1 MPESNT
7 ASVAGQPNAAPTKL
21 SSPATKEAITD
32 RVAAKSGPTKP
43 TVIGTS
49 TGKKTKQRIVMI
61 AILLV
66 AAFGVYYFFFKP
78 AALAVVTVRYTA
90 VDTGDLT
97 KAVTATGSLQATKT
111 VQVGSQVSGTIL
123 RLYADF
129 NSTVKKGQ
137 LLAQLDPT
145 LYQAA
150 VNESKANVAQA
161 TANLANA
168 QIEEKRA
175 AGLLASQLIS
185 QSDYDAAK
193 TKLLDAT
200 ASLAQTRAQLDRAMV
215 NIGFTTIRSPINGKV
230 VSRNVDVG
238 QTVAASLNAPVIFT
252 IAEDLQNM
260 QVSANV
266 DEADIGQVVMGQKV
280 RFTVDAFTGENFEG
294 SVLQVRINP
303 ITQQNVVTYSVIINA
318 DNPDLKLLPGMTATV
333 SIISDARKDVMR
345 VPNAALR
352 FVPSPELLGTG
363 QGVSTQQGARQSRAS
378 GGAGHKIKDS
388 SAAPSSVI
396 YIKMHGNQKV
406 VALQVV
412 RVTTG
417 LSDGSYTE
425 ILSSKPQLT
434 MGDSVAIGSITTGGD
449 PKAPASAQPGAS
461 PFSTP
466 RPGGGGGRSPRM

>member
-1 MPESNT
+1 MPELHT
-7 ASVAGQPNAAPTKL
+7 ASVAGQQNAAPTKI
-21 SSPATKEAITD
+21 SSPASKEGIMNGT
-32 RVAAKSGPTKP
+32 AAKSGDTKP
-43 TVIGTS
+43 TVIGKS
-49 TGKKTKQRIVMI
+49 KGKKTKQRIMMI

-78 AALAVVTVRYTA
+78 AAPAVVTVRYA
-90 VDTGDLT
+90 AIDTGDLT

-145 LYQAA
+145 LFQAA

-175 AGLLASQLIS
+175 AGLVASQLIS

-200 ASLAQTRAQLDRAMV
+200 AGLAQTKAQLDRAMV

-318 DNPDLKLLPGMTATV
+318 DNPELKLLPGMTATV
-333 SIISDARKDVMR
+333 SIISDARQDVMR

-352 FVPSPELLGTG
+352 FVPTPELLGTG
-363 QGVSTQQGARQSRAS
+363 QGVSTQQGTRQGRGAS
-378 GGAGHKIKDS
+378 HKIKDS
-388 SAAPSSVI
+388 SAAPASVI

-466 RPGGGGGRSPRM
+466 RPGGGGGGGRAPRM